1 MDFLASS
8 HMKTKPSSLKEEQ
21 TGQADTVMD
30 DAMDMARV
38 IAVDREHYV
47 VANENQE
54 TTAEITG
61 KLMFSVENPLDYPAV
76 GDWVRVQMVDQGS
89 RAIIH
94 DICQRKTILKRKTA
108 GRKISHQLIAANIDT
123 AFIVQSLDANYN
135 LRRLE
140 RYMVMVYDGGIQP
153 VVLLSKG
160 DLLETHA
167 IEMRLNEIAAIFPE
181 LQVIAFSNKTGEGL
195 DSIWALLTPGNTY
208 CLLGSSGVGK
218 TTLLNSLLK
227 NSVFETRTVREKD
240 GKGRHTTTRR
250 QLIRLKN
257 DAMIIDTPGMRELG
271 SLAVDS
277 GLKSAFHEIDQLS
290 STCRFQDCSHTQEK
304 GCAVLSAVADGR
316 LSRERYQNY
325 LKMKKESMFHEMS
338 YQEKKKKDKQFG
350 KLVKSVMKSKKNRR

>member
-1 MDFLASS
+1 MKIESS
-8 HMKTKPSSLKEEQ
+8 GLKKEQ
-21 TGQADTVMD
+21 TEQADTGVNEAWD
-30 DAMDMARV
+30 LARV

-47 VANENQE
+47 VAGENRE

-61 KLMFSVENPLDYPAV
+61 KLMFSAESPLDYPAV

-94 DICQRKTILKRKTA
+94 EICQRKTILKRKTA
-108 GRKISHQLIAANIDT
+108 GKKISHQLIAANIDM
-123 AFIVQSLDANYN
+123 AFIIQSLDANYN

-153 VVLLSKG
+153 VALLSKS
-160 DLLETHA
+160 DLLEPQV
-167 IEMRLNEIAAIFPE
+167 IEMRLNEIASIFPE
-181 LQVIAFSNKTGEGL
+181 LQVVVFSNKTGDGL
-195 DSIWALLTPGNTY
+195 DCIWALLAPGSTY

-218 TTLLNSLLK
+218 TTLLNRLLRDA
-227 NSVFETRTVREKD
+227 VFETRTVREKD
-240 GKGRHTTTRR
+240 GKGRHTTARR

-257 DAMIIDTPGMRELG
+257 EALIIDTPGMREIG

-290 STCRFQDCSHTQEK
+290 STCRFHDCSHSQEQ
-304 GCAVLSAVADGR
+304 GCAVLSAVAEGR
-316 LSRERYQNY
+316 LSRKRYQNY

-350 KLVKSVMKSKKNRR
+350 KLIKSVMKSKKNRR

>member
-1 MDFLASS
+1 
-8 HMKTKPSSLKEEQ
+8 MKMKPSSLEKAE
-21 TGQADTVMD
+21 TDQAETVLNHAWD
-30 DAMDMARV
+30 IARV
-38 IAVDREHYV
+38 IAVDREHYII
-47 VANENQE
+47 AHGNQE
-54 TTAEITG
+54 TSAEITG
-61 KLMFSVENPLDYPAV
+61 KLMFGAECPLEYPAV

-89 RAIIH
+89 RAMIH

-123 AFIVQSLDANYN
+123 AFIVQSLDTNYN

-153 VVLLSKG
+153 VALLSKS
-160 DLLETHA
+160 DLLETQA
-167 IEMRLNEIAAIFPE
+167 IERRLSEIASIFPD
-181 LQVIAFSNKTGEGL
+181 LQVLVFSNKSGNGL
-195 DSIWALLTPGNTY
+195 DGIRALLVPGNTY

-218 TTLLNSLLK
+218 TTLLNSLLD
-227 NSVFETRTVREKD
+227 NAIFETRTVREKD

-277 GLKSAFHEIDQLS
+277 GLKTAFHEIDQLS
-290 STCRFQDCSHTQEK
+290 TTCRFHDCSHTQEK
-304 GCAVLSAVADGR
+304 GCAVLSAVAEGR
-316 LSRERYQNY
+316 VSKKRYQNY

-350 KLVKSVMKSKKNRR
+350 KMVKSVMKSKKNKR

>member
-1 MDFLASS
+1 
-8 HMKTKPSSLKEEQ
+8 MKMKSPSLKEEQ

-30 DAMDMARV
+30 DELDMARV

-61 KLMFSVENPLDYPAV
+61 KLMFSAESPLDYPAV

-94 DICQRKTILKRKTA
+94 AICRRKTVLKRKTA

-123 AFIVQSLDANYN
+123 AFIVQSLDADYN

-153 VVLLSKG
+153 VALLSKG

-181 LQVIAFSNKTGEGL
+181 LRVIAFSNKTGEGL

-227 NSVFETRTVREKD
+227 DSVFETQTVREKD

-257 DAMIIDTPGMRELG
+257 DAMIVDTPGMRELG

-277 GLKSAFHEIDQLS
+277 GLKSAFHEIEDLAS
-290 STCRFQDCSHTQEK
+290 GCRFHDCSHTKEK
-304 GCAVLSAVADGR
+304 GCAVLSALESGII
-316 LSRERYQNY
+316 LEERYQNY
-325 LKMKKESMFHEMS
+325 LKMNKESIFHEMS

-350 KLVKSVMKSKKNRR
+350 KMVKSVMKSKKNKW